1 MEVLEVAKKMNALCD
16 SIHDKSVTIAK
27 FADSEK
33 LAMALA
39 NYDKSIELAL
49 VQLEHEGVPVSVR
62 EKRAKGM
69 CRDQLFEV
77 KSLEIKWKAM
87 LTILEATKTRLMGQQ
102 SINKHL
108 DTI

>member
-1 MEVLEVAKKMNALCD
+1 MEPLAVAKKIDALCEN
-16 SIHDKSVTIAK
+16 IRKKSASIAK

-49 VQLEHEGVPVSVR
+49 VQLEHDGVPVSVR

-87 LTILEATKTRLMGQQ
+87 LCIMDATKSRLLGQQ

-108 DTI
+108 DIL